1 MSLLINTKQ
10 AAELLFG
17 EDNQTT
23 RKRVSRFAAAN
34 NVKIIKDGRSVWYRR
49 EDIENITS
57 PKTKAPG
64 VAVGSKGLRLG
75 N

>member
-1 MSLLINTKQ
+1 M
-10 AAELLFG
+10 
-17 EDNQTT
+17 
-23 RKRVSRFAAAN
+23 RFADSN
-34 NVKIIKDGRSVWYRR
+34 NIEPIRDGRYIYFRR

-64 VAVGSKGLRLG
+64 VAVGSKGLSLG